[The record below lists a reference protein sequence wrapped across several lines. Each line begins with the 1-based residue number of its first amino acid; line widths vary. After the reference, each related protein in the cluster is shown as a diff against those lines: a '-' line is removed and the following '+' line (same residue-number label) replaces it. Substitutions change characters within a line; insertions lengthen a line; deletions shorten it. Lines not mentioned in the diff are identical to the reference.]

1 MPKLTTYNVLIGVIV
16 AIGTFGYGY
25 GFGVFITS
33 IGQPGFYVDFDLDR
47 KFRCALKNT
56 PSISDL
62 DISYEQVHREV
73 RRHPHCHTHNG
84 ERLTRQI

>member
-33 IGQPGFYVDFDLDR
+33 IGQPGFYIDFNLDR
-47 KFRCALKNT
+47 KF
-56 PSISDL
+56 
-62 DISYEQVHREV
+62 
-73 RRHPHCHTHNG
+73 HPVTHQNSLLLF
-84 ERLTRQI
+84 LTED